1 MSRTKAI
8 VCSVLLLIVIFG
20 ALFVLISI
28 DEIGFTI
35 FHHITAWITGVWLGD
50 KVEDFYKWLRKD
62 T

>member
-1 MSRTKAI
+1 M
-8 VCSVLLLIVIFG
+8 LLLIVIFG